1 MQVDGMDIT
10 DETVGATTTN
20 VPVGGVQEV
29 QVSQSLL
36 APSAGLAS
44 AGLVNV
50 MTKSAANDVHGQVFG
65 ICRDKICRR
74 RKFSRRPRQFLLA

>member
-1 MQVDGMDIT
+1 MDVT

-20 VPVGGVQEV
+20 VPVGGVREV

-50 MTKSAANDVHGQVFG
+50 LTNPLPRMFTARSLVLVA
-65 ICRDKICRR
+65 KICRHH
-74 RKFSRRPRQFLLA
+74 KFSRRPRQFLLA